1 LPDLGATNGINSAV
15 QLLNA
20 ISEFK
25 AGIMASR
32 NRHPYALWLKEIFGM
47 LDSPGEMQV
56 EHWRESLE
64 KRMLP
69 YMGYYDYDLT
79 TGGKY
84 GYVIEADF
92 ILWCINGLDSG
103 EYHNESRGY
112 SRIKDIKE
120 QATNCFR
127 IAFQEDSKRKSN
139 PKISETKKWTN
150 ISVSIAVK
158 WEPEGEKIEGEFM
171 QSFQKLGVLTEATR
185 GERLKDRDG
194 NPIDTVYS
202 ARVQFPPVL
211 LIKIERFMRG
221 VGDTSERNKRPMA
234 IPLKFEIQ
242 KEATIDSKSVKY
254 WLIGGITCQWKT
266 IVDAYKSRDP
276 YPFEFSPKYVTYI
289 RTRDGFFKCDNDK
302 VQLISNE
309 EASKALEAEGYMLAY
324 RREN

>member
-1 LPDLGATNGINSAV
+1 LPDFGATNSINSAV
-15 QLLNA
+15 QLFNA

-47 LDSPGEMQV
+47 LDSPGKVQA

-79 TGGKY
+79 TGSKY
-84 GYVIEADF
+84 GYVMEADF
-92 ILWCINGLDSG
+92 ILGYIRRLESG
-103 EYHNESRGY
+103 EYHNESREY

-127 IAFQEDSKRKSN
+127 IALQKDSKGKSN
-139 PKISETKKWTN
+139 PKISETKKATD
-150 ISVSIAVK
+150 IAMLITIEQ
-158 WEPEGEKIEGEFM
+158 EPKGEKIEGEFM
-171 QSFQKLGVLTEATR
+171 QFFQKLGVLTEATSN
-185 GERLKDRDG
+185 ERLKDKDG
-194 NPIDTVYS
+194 NEIDTVYS
-202 ARVQFPPVL
+202 IRMQFPPVL
-211 LIKIERFMRG
+211 LIEIERLMRG
-221 VGDTSERNKRPMA
+221 AGDTLERNKQPMA

-266 IVDAYKSRDP
+266 IVDAHKSHDP
-276 YPFEFSPKYVTYI
+276 NSFEFSPKYVTYI

-309 EASKALEAEGYMLAY
+309 EASKALEAEGYILAY